1 MNSEEVLVFVSLDRR
16 PLTAI
21 SVINTEIN
29 LTSVSLVEDGSEETS
44 PRCAFTPHDRLW
56 RTVTLINEH

>member
-1 MNSEEVLVFVSLDRR
+1 MHLEQVVVFVGLERR

-29 LTSVSLVEDGSEETS
+29 LASISLVYDGSEERN

>member
-1 MNSEEVLVFVSLDRR
+1 LDQVVVFVSLDRH

-29 LTSVSLVEDGSEETS
+29 LTSVSLVYDGSEERNS
-44 PRCAFTPHDRLW
+44 RCAFTPHDRLW

>member
-1 MNSEEVLVFVSLDRR
+1 LEQVVVFVSLDRR

-21 SVINTEIN
+21 GVLNTEIN
-29 LTSVSLVEDGSEETS
+29 LTSVSLVYDRSEERN
-44 PRCAFTPHDRLW
+44 PRCAFTPRDRLR